1 MSNAFKS
8 AGVLAVIGLCFVST
22 AVLGSADLPRDVS
35 EKHWAAASVRV
46 VLQTGVMSAPNGRF
60 EGDRK
65 VTRAELVP
73 ILARFARRLE
83 KRQWPTTAAKPLEEV
98 RTTGQWRDRPVT
110 RFEVAAVLDRT
121 GAFAM
126 AGLPAKP
133 AANPTISEAIPPK
146 ARVGAVKMS
155 EAARKDLQYLV
166 DRRMIWPGSPLL
178 SGGPEHVTGKQLAD
192 AIWQVIAGVNDILT
206 DEPQNRE
213 ELVRPP
219 RR

>member
-1 MSNAFKS
+1 M
-8 AGVLAVIGLCFVST
+8 
-22 AVLGSADLPRDVS
+22 
-35 EKHWAAASVRV
+35 
-46 VLQTGVMSAPNGRF
+46 
-60 EGDRK
+60 
-65 VTRAELVP
+65 
-73 ILARFARRLE
+73 LARFARLLE
-83 KRQWPTTAAKPLEEV
+83 KRQWPTTTAKPLEEV

-110 RFEVAAVLDRT
+110 RFEVATVLDRA

-133 AANPTISEAIPPK
+133 AANPTVSEAIPPK
-146 ARVGAVKMS
+146 ARVGTVKMS
-155 EAARKDLQYLV
+155 EATRKDLQYLV

-178 SGGPEHVTGKQLAD
+178 SGGPEQVTGKQLAD
-192 AIWQVIAGVNDILT
+192 AVWQVIAGVNDILT